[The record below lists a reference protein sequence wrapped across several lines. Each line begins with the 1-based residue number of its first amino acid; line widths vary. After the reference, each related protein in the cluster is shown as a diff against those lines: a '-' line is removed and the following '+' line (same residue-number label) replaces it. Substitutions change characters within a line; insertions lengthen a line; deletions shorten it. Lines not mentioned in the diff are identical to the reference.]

1 MTLIFST
8 MKLATQVR
16 YGIRILLDLSM
27 HQSRGV
33 VQMGDIASRQ
43 NISLKYLEQLIKPI
57 QNAGFVTSKRGPKGG
72 HSLAKS
78 PNKITLAQI
87 IRAFEKKSTPVNIL
101 EDTSNY
107 SAFQDSL
114 IWDAWNEAIE
124 AFYNKLEKITLTDLS
139 IETTKKIWK
148 NSDLLVFM

>member
-1 MTLIFST
+1 
-8 MKLATQVR
+8 MKLAAQVR

-27 HQSRGV
+27 HQSRGM

-43 NISLKYLEQLIKPI
+43 NISLKYLERLIKPI
-57 QNAGFVTSKRGPKGG
+57 KNAGFVTSKRGPKGG
-72 HSLAKS
+72 HSLAKN

-87 IRAFEKKSTPVNIL
+87 IRAFEKKSTPVKIL

-107 SAFQDSL
+107 SALQDSL

-124 AFYNKLEKITLTDLS
+124 AFYNKLEKITLADLS
-139 IETTKKIWK
+139 METTKRIWK

>member
-8 MKLATQVR
+8 MKLAAQVR

-27 HQSRGV
+27 HQSRGM

-57 QNAGFVTSKRGPKGG
+57 KNAGFVTSKRGPKGG

-87 IRAFEKKSTPVNIL
+87 IRAFEKKNTPVNIL

-107 SAFQDSL
+107 TEHQDSL

-124 AFYNKLEKITLTDLS
+124 AFYNKLEKITLADLS
-139 IETTKKIWK
+139 METTKRIWK
-148 NSDLLVFM
+148 SSDLLVFM